1 MAKKIRRKVLE
12 KKLEELAAQ
21 LRNLD
26 SCHAPDSR
34 YRDVAIDL
42 FYLSKD
48 ILADSREK
56 RDSPW

>member
-1 MAKKIRRKVLE
+1 MRWVRRKVLE
-12 KKLEELAAQ
+12 KKLAELAAE

-26 SCHAPDSR
+26 SCHAPDSK

-48 ILADSREK
+48 ILDDSREK
-56 RDSPW
+56 RDRPW